1 MKKITHTLEELEQ
14 IAQSIREDIIEM
26 LLEAGSGHSA
36 GPLGLADMFTA
47 LYFGVLEH
55 DPKDPWKEDR
65 DRLVLSAGHVCP
77 VQYAALAHAG
87 YFPKEELKTLRKIG
101 TRLQG
106 HPHVRALPGIENS
119 SGPLGQGI
127 SQACGI
133 ALALRMK
140 ESKRYVFTIMGDG
153 EQNEGQVWEA
163 AMFAAKHKLYNL
175 IGIVDRNNIQIDGYT
190 EDVMPLENFK
200 DKYEA
205 FGWHVQEVNGHN
217 IRECIAACEEAKVVY
232 GKPSLI
238 IAHTI
243 PGKGVEFMERK
254 PEWHG
259 KPPNAEEAKKA
270 IDDIRNVRTLGGNI
284 CSECE

>member
-1 MKKITHTLEELEQ
+1 MKKNTHTLEELEQ

-55 DPKDPWKEDR
+55 DSKDPWKEDR

-270 IDDIRNVRTLGGNI
+270 INDIRNVRTLGGNI

>member
-1 MKKITHTLEELEQ
+1 MKNNTYTLEELETK
-14 IAQSIREDIIEM
+14 AQEIREDVIEM

-106 HPHVRALPGIENS
+106 HPHYKALPGIENS

-140 ESKRYVFTIMGDG
+140 ESKRYVFAVMGDG

-205 FGWHVQEVNGHN
+205 FGWHVQEVNGYN

-259 KPPNAEEAKKA
+259 KPPNAEEAKEA
-270 IDDIRNVRTLGGNI
+270 ISDIRNVRTLGGAI

>member
-1 MKKITHTLEELEQ
+1 MKQKQYTLAELEQ
-14 IAQSIREDIIEM
+14 KAQEIREDLIPT

-36 GPLGLADMFTA
+36 GPLGLTEVFTS
-47 LYFGVLEH
+47 LYFAVMEN
-55 DPKDPWKEDR
+55 DPNDPWKEDR

-77 VQYAALAHAG
+77 IQYVTMAHAG
-87 YFPKEELKTLRKIG
+87 YFPKEELKTLRKLDS
-101 TRLQG
+101 RLQG
-106 HPHVRALPGIENS
+106 HPHYKALPGIENS

-127 SQACGI
+127 SQACGM
-133 ALALRMK
+133 ALAMK
-140 ESKRYVFTIMGDG
+140 MNESDRYVFTVMGDG

-163 AMFAAKHKLYNL
+163 AMFAAKYELYNL

-190 EDVMPLENFK
+190 EDVMPIENFK
-200 DKYEA
+200 DKYES

-217 IRECIAACEEAKVVY
+217 IREFIAACEEAKVVY

-259 KPPNAEEAKKA
+259 KPPNEEEAKQA
-270 IDDIRNVRTLGGNI
+270 LYDIKNIRTLGGQI